1 MSTAAER
8 LARSNSFSPMVFRSR
23 CALMVL
29 VYAGRAIFASS
40 QAHAPRATLGF
51 RAFRGCSVLS
61 VMQKT
66 SSV

>member
-1 MSTAAER
+1 
-8 LARSNSFSPMVFRSR
+8 LLVFRSR

-29 VYAGRAIFASS
+29 VYAGRAIFASG
-40 QAHAPRATLGF
+40 QAHAPRATLSF
-51 RAFRGCSVLS
+51 RGLCGCSVLS